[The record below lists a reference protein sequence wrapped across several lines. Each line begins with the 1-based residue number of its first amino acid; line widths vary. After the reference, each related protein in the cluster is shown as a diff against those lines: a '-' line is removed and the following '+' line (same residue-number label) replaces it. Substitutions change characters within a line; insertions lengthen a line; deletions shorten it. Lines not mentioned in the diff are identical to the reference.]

1 MRSYYINN
9 VHSLFL
15 YGVFCCFVYDSIFY
29 YRGGILLKK
38 HILVY
43 SQYFYPEQFRINDI
57 CLELVSRGYKVSVVT
72 GIPNYPEGK
81 FYEGYNRKDKRVEN
95 WQGIE
100 IYRMPIIA
108 RGDNKVTLPLNY
120 VSFVLAAKANQAHL
134 PQDVDL
140 VFTYEVSPITQALP
154 AIWYAQKN
162 QVKHLLYVM
171 DLWPENVVAM
181 TDAKLN
187 LLMRP
192 LNAMVN
198 YIYKHSDIIMTSSK
212 SFVKTIINRGVPEE
226 KLSFWPQ
233 YAEDIY
239 KRKPKDNSEVQVKD
253 FSEKT
258 FIFAGNIG
266 EAQGLDILVDVAK
279 QLKAEAVK
287 VKFIIIGEGRAKK
300 DLQKNIES
308 TLVTDYF
315 HLIDRQPAE
324 LIPYYLAKF
333 DFALVTLAK
342 NDIFNQTIPAKIQSL
357 MACGKPLIISADG
370 ECQTIIGESQIG
382 FYSDAGDVSAL
393 VSNIKKAIEMTDA
406 DITTLGNNSYDYY
419 LDNFEKSM
427 LVDKF
432 EDIINAE
439 ENVVRT

>member
-1 MRSYYINN
+1 M
-9 VHSLFL
+9 
-15 YGVFCCFVYDSIFY
+15 
-29 YRGGILLKK
+29 KK

-57 CLELVSRGYKVSVVT
+57 CLELVSRGYRVSVVT

-81 FYEGYNRKDKRVEN
+81 FYEGYDRKNKRIEK
-95 WQGIE
+95 WHGID

-108 RGDNKVTLPLNY
+108 RGNNKVTLSLNY
-120 VSFVLAAKANQAHL
+120 LSFVLAAKANQASL

-154 AIWYAQKN
+154 AIWYAQKK

-181 TDAKLN
+181 TNDRIN

-192 LNAMVN
+192 LNSMVN
-198 YIYKHSDIIMTSSK
+198 YIYKYSDVIMTSSK
-212 SFVKTIINRGVPEE
+212 SFVKTIIDRGVQEE

-239 KRKPKDNSEVQVKD
+239 KQQPKDNTEVQVKG

-258 FIFAGNIG
+258 FVFAGNIG
-266 EAQGLDILVDVAK
+266 EAQGLNILVDVAN
-279 QLKAEAVK
+279 QLKTEAIK
-287 VKFIIIGEGRAKK
+287 VKFIVIGDGRAKK
-300 DLQKNIES
+300 DLLKKIEAS
-308 TLVTDYF
+308 LVTDYF
-315 HLIDRQPAE
+315 YFIDRQPAN

-357 MACGKPLIISADG
+357 MACGKPLMVSADG
-370 ECQTIIGESQIG
+370 ECQTIIEESQSG

-393 VSNIKKAIEMTDA
+393 VSNIKKAIEMTDT
-406 DITTLGNNSYDYY
+406 DITKLGNNSYEYY

-439 ENVVRT
+439 